1 MIRQQDIIA
10 LAIRLAAP
18 DRTLFHFLVNRDGA
32 IQRQGSARLRD
43 PIAALHVGVTREP
56 IFQHLVD
63 ELPAEI
69 LEQPGSYE
77 IPGGG
82 TRLVLTID
90 LWTETAS
97 QHMAIAYGATGE
109 GPPGEIVRFVVRAR
123 EWSEGWYRQV
133 LEPATGAASPK

>member
-1 MIRQQDIIA
+1 VIRPQDIVA

-18 DRTLFHFLVNRDGA
+18 DRTLFHLLVNREGA

-43 PIAALHVGVTREP
+43 PIAALHVGLTREP

-69 LEQPGSYE
+69 FEQPGSYE
-77 IPGGG
+77 IPGDG
-82 TRLVLTID
+82 TRLVLTIE
-90 LWTETAS
+90 LWAETAS
-97 QHMAIAYGATGE
+97 QHMVIAYGAAGE

-123 EWSEGWYRQV
+123 EWSDAWYREV
-133 LEPATGAASPK
+133 LEPASEAASPK